1 MMIRNLILFIVLNCA
16 LASIIDR
23 RSRYRRQTLVNSNA
37 ETNGSGDNVDTD
49 ASSYHFKDENGI
61 GMNVTSLGNASGK
74 NATNVENSV
83 GGSVGNNSLAA
94 AANVGSSGDNSSSS
108 SDIFA
113 IMQSEKRRLEM
124 NQESIATGS
133 GDTFAKFNA
142 NGRLDDGSQNLT
154 GSHFGVAGG
163 TGSEA
168 SKSEVRGS
176 QTLSFD
182 SLISK
187 LAGSANAEGKGN
199 AQSNLDMF
207 SGSKDNNMAING
219 MMSGQNSNSGDVYA
233 QVNGNGEISDESV
246 NIYENMYGKVYGS
259 GNSSLVGAESINS
272 TYGDAKLFGN
282 SNFQGNGDSAL
293 SMNSDLS
300 QNNETASGNVVINN
314 SARGNDTYLS
324 GSDGIRTNSSEGENY
339 AIGNGYVKG
348 IGEDKNSNATQYIKS
363 SQGDD
368 GSLSVLSSNDA
379 AVASLNGQDSI
390 IDLYAK
396 GNIVQNSDYQSAIYS
411 NANGTASGDESSI
424 EGSNN
429 AFASNNGTV
438 KGGAKVSAKGK
449 GKGKSS
455 AKSNVNV
462 RKNKNG
468 TQSENYLYGSATAIG
483 DNTSVQSLSEI
494 NELFGYETYSNH
506 QIASGS
512 SKGSSSASA
521 SNSGYL

>member
-282 SNFQGNGDSAL
+282 SNFQGNG
-293 SMNSDLS
+293 
-300 QNNETASGNVVINN
+300 
-314 SARGNDTYLS
+314 
-324 GSDGIRTNSSEGENY
+324 SDGIRTNSSEGENY